1 MNKRFLILLLII
13 ALAINGF
20 AQFEQDKPSFKDRLF
35 YGGGFGLTFGSVTH
49 IDVSPLVGYRITDR
63 FSAGI
68 GLSYQ
73 YYKYSAYNIKT
84 SIYGGKVFASFTIVK
99 DLGNIIPLGNN
110 MGGLMLHAEAEALNL
125 EKRVF
130 YLSSDTDRVWVFSPL
145 AGVGY
150 SLPIGNRS
158 FLNIYLLYNFN
169 EGQNSPYDNPVF
181 RISLQF

>member
-1 MNKRFLILLLII
+1 MLLL
-13 ALAINGF
+13 ASVLTCF

-35 YGGGFGLTFGSVTH
+35 FGGGFGLTVGSVTH
-49 IDVSPLVGYRITDR
+49 VDISPMVGYRITDR

-73 YYKYSAYNIKT
+73 YYKYPAYNIKT
-84 SIYGGKVFASFTIVK
+84 SIYGGKIFASYTIIK
-99 DLGNIIPLGNN
+99 DLGNIIPLGEN
-110 MGGLMLHAEAEALNL
+110 MGGIMLHAEAEGLNL

-130 YLSSDTDRVWVFSPL
+130 YLSNDNDRVWVFSPL
-145 AGVGY
+145 AGIGY

-169 EGQNSPYDNPVF
+169 EGQDSPYDNPVF
-181 RISLQF
+181 RLSLQF